1 MAIVSL
7 NKKAL
12 EKKVG
17 KLNEKLKDRINMLG
31 TPIEEETPE
40 DLKVDVFPNRP
51 DLLSEQGLSR
61 ALLAFIGKKTG
72 LPNYKVEKS
81 DYKVIIDPSVND
93 IRPFTACA
101 VVKGL
106 EFDDTK
112 IKELIDM
119 QEKLH
124 TTYGRNRKRIAMGVY
139 PMERIKFPI
148 HYKALSPEK
157 IKFRPLESPKEMTA
171 QQILTRLS
179 TGRDYAYLLEGK
191 KKFPIFTDDSNKILS
206 MPPIINS
213 HETGKVSEQTH
224 EVFIECSGF
233 DLNVLN
239 KCLAIIVTTLSDM
252 GGKIYSVELK
262 YKGKNIKTPNLNPE
276 KTKLSLKSVNKLL
289 GLELKEND
297 VRKLLEKMNFAYSA
311 GIALVPA
318 YRTDIL
324 HEADLIEDIA
334 IAYGYE
340 NFQEQIPSISTI
352 AKESKIEI
360 FKTKL
365 AESLVGLNISETYS
379 YSLTTFD
386 EECKKMNTKK
396 DLIHLDNSKTHYKD
410 LRATMLPS
418 LMKIFGNNRDVDYPQ
433 RIFEMGRVFN
443 KSGKDI
449 KESTTLAIALTNS
462 NFTEVKQVLEYLA
475 RMFDLKLEIR
485 ESKHDSMI
493 EGRTGKVLINKQEV
507 GIIGEV
513 HPKVLSEFKLL
524 VPVAALELELD
535 KIMK

>member
-1 MAIVSL
+1 MAIVNL

-17 KLNEKLKDRINMLG
+17 KLNEKIKDRINMLG
-31 TPIEEETPE
+31 TPIEEETSE
-40 DLKVDVFPNRP
+40 ELKVDISPNRP

-61 ALLAFIGKKTG
+61 ALLAFINKKTG
-72 LPNYKVEKS
+72 LPKYKLEKS
-81 DYKVIIDPSVND
+81 NYKVIIDSSVKD
-93 IRPFTACA
+93 VRPFTACA

-106 EFDDTK
+106 KFNDTK
-112 IKELIDM
+112 IKELIEM

-124 TTYGRNRKRIAMGVY
+124 TTYGRNRKRLAIGVY
-139 PMERIKFPI
+139 PMEKIKFPI

-171 QQILTRLS
+171 PQILTRLS
-179 TGRDYAYLLEGK
+179 TGRDYAHLLEGK
-191 KKFPIFTDDSNKILS
+191 KKFTVFTDDSNKILS

-213 HETGKVSEQTH
+213 HETGKISEKTK

-233 DLNVLN
+233 DFNVLN

-252 GGKIYSVELK
+252 GGRIYELELK
-262 YKGKNIKTPNLNPE
+262 YGNKTIKSPNLQPE
-276 KTKLSLKSVNKLL
+276 KMKLNLKNVNKLL
-289 GLELKEND
+289 GLELKDSD
-297 VRKLLEKMNFAYSA
+297 VKKLLERMNFSYST
-311 GIALVPA
+311 GTALIPP
-318 YRTDIL
+318 YRTDVL
-324 HEADLIEDIA
+324 HEVDLIEDIA

-360 FKTKL
+360 FKTKI
-365 AESLVGLNISETYS
+365 AEALVGLNMLETYS
-379 YSLTTFD
+379 YSLTTEK

-396 DLIHLDNSKTHYKD
+396 DLIHLENSKTHYKD
-410 LRATMLPS
+410 MRASMLPS
-418 LMKIFGNNRDVDYPQ
+418 LMKILGNNRDVDYPQ
-433 RIFEMGRVFN
+433 RIFEIGRVFN
-443 KSGKDI
+443 KSGKEI
-449 KESTTLAIALTNS
+449 KENINLAIALTNS

-475 RMFDLKLEIR
+475 RMFDLKLEIK

-493 EGRTGKVLINKQEV
+493 EGRTAKILINKKEV
-507 GIIGEV
+507 GTMGEI

-524 VPVAALELELD
+524 VQVAAIELKLD